1 MGANAEKQQDFEAA
15 VRFYREALAM
25 EPLHNDVWYFS
36 RFRPNGH
43 KNLGIALVAQG
54 S

>member
-25 EPLHNDVWYFS
+25 EPMRNDCGTS
-36 RFRPNGH
+36 STTISAIR
-43 KNLGIALVAQG
+43 
-54 S
+54 